1 MEKISDLD
9 RIRFYR
15 DEIKHEFSLLAMRS
29 TILVTCQSF
38 LVVPYSILNT
48 AASFRSVLVPTYVVA
63 ALGIFVAMVLLEP
76 INAAH
81 RTIEKWLVKQRSLLK
96 VSKGL
101 ADLAIDRDMIPGS
114 DADPHKDRDH
124 ERSLLFSRIGPW
136 AFVVF
141 WVACIAWTTVRGML
155 GF

>member
-1 MEKISDLD
+1 MEKLSDLD

-48 AASFRSVLVPTYVVA
+48 AASFRSVLVPTYIVA
-63 ALGIFVAMVLLEP
+63 VLGIFVAILLLEP

-81 RTIEKWLVKQRSLLK
+81 RTIGKWLVKQRSLLK
-96 VSKGL
+96 ESKEL
-101 ADLAIDRDMIPGS
+101 SDRAIDRDMIPGA

-124 ERSLLFSRIGPW
+124 ERSLLFSKIGPW
-136 AFVVF
+136 SFIVF
-141 WVACIAWTTVRGML
+141 WVACIVWTTVRGVL

>member
-38 LVVPYSILNT
+38 LVVPYAILNT

-63 ALGIFVAMVLLEP
+63 ALGIFVAMVLLGP

-81 RTIEKWLVKQRSLLK
+81 RTIVKWLVKQRSLLK

-101 ADLAIDRDMIPGS
+101 ADLAIDRDMVPGS
-114 DADPHKDRDH
+114 DVDSHKDRDH